1 MENLIEFCNV
11 NLGYKN
17 KTVLKDLNFSI
28 KEKTFL
34 GLVGANGSGKTTIL
48 KGILGLLKPM
58 KGTIKFN
65 KNGLSFGY
73 VPQRELIDEIYPLD
87 VFDIVLMGRYGLIPP
102 LKRPG
107 KHDREKV
114 MDSLSCLDIKDL
126 AACPYRDL
134 SGGQKQRV
142 LIARALAGDP
152 SILILD
158 EPTNGMDLKSEKHIM
173 DLVKMLHREKNL
185 TVIFVTHILNL
196 VANYSK
202 EIIIVD
208 EEAIKSGE
216 TEKILNTQVLSDL
229 YSLQVEVIHHSGQTF
244 ILTGEHK

>member
-1 MENLIEFCNV
+1 MNNLIEFCNAT
-11 NLGYKN
+11 LGYGN

-28 KEKTFL
+28 REKTFT

-48 KGILGLLKPM
+48 KGILGLLKPL
-58 KGTIKFN
+58 KGFIKFN
-65 KNGLSFGY
+65 KKGLSFGY
-73 VPQRELIDEIYPLD
+73 VPQREVIDEIYPLD

-102 LKRPG
+102 LRRPG

-114 MDSLSCLDIKDL
+114 MDSLSYLDIKDL
-126 AACPYRDL
+126 AASSYRDL

-142 LIARALAGDP
+142 LIARALSGDP

-158 EPTNGMDLKSEKHIM
+158 EPTNGMDLKSEKTIM

-196 VANYSK
+196 VANYSE

-208 EEAIKSGE
+208 EESIKSGE
-216 TEKILNTQVLSDL
+216 TEKILNNEVLSEL
-229 YSLQVEVIHHSGQTF
+229 YSLHVEVINHSGQTF

>member
-1 MENLIEFCNV
+1 MNNLIEFCNV
-11 NLGYKN
+11 TLGYGN
-17 KTVLKDLNFSI
+17 KTVLKDLNIAI

-48 KGILGLLKPM
+48 KGILGLLKPL

-65 KNGLSFGY
+65 KKNLSFGY
-73 VPQRELIDEIYPLD
+73 VPQREVIDEIYPFD
-87 VFDIVLMGRYGLIPP
+87 VFDIVLMGRYGLISP
-102 LKRPG
+102 LHRPG
-107 KHDREKV
+107 KKDREKV
-114 MDSLSCLDIKDL
+114 IDSLSCLDIKEL
-126 AACPYRDL
+126 ASFPYRDL

-173 DLVKMLHREKNL
+173 DLVKMLHSEKNL

-196 VANYSK
+196 VATYSE

-208 EEAIKSGE
+208 EESIKSGE
-216 TEKILNTQVLSDL
+216 TGKILNNDVLSNL
-229 YSLQVEVIHHSGQTF
+229 YSLDVEVIHHSGQTF
-244 ILTGEHK
+244 ILAGDHK